1 MRAITFLPSRGAFN
15 QNQFGGTFGGPI
27 RKNKLFFFTD
37 YQGTRSTQ
45 GVDSGRIPVPSLQD
59 RTGNLSELASSFV
72 TTDASGNT
80 VPTTVSG
87 PYWAGLLSQKLGY
100 AVSAGEPYYTQGCT
114 SATCVFP
121 GATIPQSVWSAPASN
136 LLKYIPSPSNA
147 NNTFSTSAYN
157 QTLQDDKGGY
167 RADANT
173 RYGLIS
179 AYYFLD
185 NWSQDNPYPVAQG
198 GANVP
203 GFNALYTGRAQL
215 LDLGVTKTLSPTAV
229 NDFHFSYMRDANDL
243 GKPLGGLGVSL
254 ASQDFEVGAGTP
266 GIVALSPK
274 TEGVESIG
282 FNSFTMGTNTNEL
295 NQAGNTFQWLD
306 NFSKVFGTHTIK
318 AGGEFHYDQ
327 VNVNAIAQ
335 FNGSFLFFGTETGS
349 DFADFLMG
357 VPSQYN
363 QSQLQAFYGRNK
375 YLGLYGQDSWRVKR
389 SLTLNYGLRWDR
401 IEPWYEKYNQIATF
415 IPGRAS
421 VVFPG
426 APAGILYPTDP
437 GVSRTLAP
445 PGDHDFAPRIGLA
458 YAPGSTGGGILSKLV
473 GAPGKTS
480 IRASYGMFY
489 TAIEALTIG
498 VMSANAPYGTTY
510 TSPAPPLF
518 ATPFITAASGQNL
531 GQAFPVA
538 LAPLNTSA
546 SHPDPDVNWAK
557 FDPITGLPNYPTSNH
572 IPYTQEFMFSLER
585 GLGDHAVLSLNYV
598 GTQGR
603 RLLVLEEANP
613 GNPSL
618 CLFLSDPSNLAAGQT
633 PCGPFG
639 EDSPYVTAAGRT
651 YQGTRGP
658 LGSNF
663 GSNANQ
669 ATMGSSHYNALQI
682 TLRHTSKRLTVLA
695 GYTYSKSEDQSS
707 NVGEEINPIEPS
719 LSRALSAFDV
729 RHNFVV
735 SYSYEIPFER
745 LLHASNRFSQGWEV
759 SGIAR
764 FSTGLPVTL
773 VNFGDNSLLGSEPNG
788 INNFGVDEPDYSGGP
803 LDINRNP
810 RSGQPYFNPAMFSE
824 NALGTPGTAS
834 RRFFSGPGMANF
846 DIALLKNLR
855 LTESKSLQI
864 RLEGFNAFNHA
875 QFFGPRAVD
884 GNIDSSTFGQ
894 AIKAAAPRLVQAGV
908 KFLF

>member
-1 MRAITFLPSRGAFN
+1 MACRFRVGWCGGSISGTVTDPSGGVISRATVVAINTGTAIRQSIATDNKGFYSFASLPVGRYDLEVASTGFRPYRRTGIVIDANSALTVDAVLQLGARPEAITVVENQLHVETTSTQVGEVVTGAQMTTVPLNGRSFTDLLALQPGVAPVTSITSDTVQDVGASVLSPSGDLNPGTLSINGQREFANSFLVNGSDVEEDVNMGAAIIPNLDSIAEFRILTNNFDAEYGEFSGGQINVVTKSGTNAFHGDIFEFLRNTDLDARNYFSPTRGAFN

-375 YLGLYGQDSWRVKR
+375 YLGLYAQDSWRVTR

-415 IPGRAS
+415 VPGRAS

-458 YAPGSTGGGILSKLV
+458 YAP
-473 GAPGKTS
+473 
-480 IRASYGMFY
+480 
-489 TAIEALTIG
+489 
-498 VMSANAPYGTTY
+498 
-510 TSPAPPLF
+510 
-518 ATPFITAASGQNL
+518 
-531 GQAFPVA
+531 
-538 LAPLNTSA
+538 
-546 SHPDPDVNWAK
+546 
-557 FDPITGLPNYPTSNH
+557 
-572 IPYTQEFMFSLER
+572 ER
-585 GLGDHAVLSLNYV
+585 Y
-598 GTQGR
+598 R
-603 RLLVLEEANP
+603 
-613 GNPSL
+613 
-618 CLFLSDPSNLAAGQT
+618 
-633 PCGPFG
+633 
-639 EDSPYVTAAGRT
+639 
-651 YQGTRGP
+651 
-658 LGSNF
+658 
-663 GSNANQ
+663 
-669 ATMGSSHYNALQI
+669 
-682 TLRHTSKRLTVLA
+682 
-695 GYTYSKSEDQSS
+695 
-707 NVGEEINPIEPS
+707 
-719 LSRALSAFDV
+719 
-729 RHNFVV
+729 
-735 SYSYEIPFER
+735 
-745 LLHASNRFSQGWEV
+745 
-759 SGIAR
+759 
-764 FSTGLPVTL
+764 
-773 VNFGDNSLLGSEPNG
+773 
-788 INNFGVDEPDYSGGP
+788 
-803 LDINRNP
+803 
-810 RSGQPYFNPAMFSE
+810 
-824 NALGTPGTAS
+824 
-834 RRFFSGPGMANF
+834 
-846 DIALLKNLR
+846 
-855 LTESKSLQI
+855 
-864 RLEGFNAFNHA
+864 
-875 QFFGPRAVD
+875 
-884 GNIDSSTFGQ
+884 
-894 AIKAAAPRLVQAGV
+894 
-908 KFLF
+908 